1 MDFLHLLHEAWA
13 NLFVAK
19 LRSLLTLL
27 GILIGT
33 ASVVALVSS
42 GELATQHALAQFK
55 TLGTDLLAI
64 SINTNA
70 SSSSSDTND
79 AKLTLSELPTL
90 AAASPEIVTM
100 APYSNYYG
108 AISFQGAPL
117 QGTVIGATETLQQIL
132 KIKLVE
138 GRFVLTL
145 DKDAYYCVLGN
156 ALAKKITPFGM
167 SSLIGKQILIGNTV
181 YTIVGITEP
190 WPENIFMFADID
202 NAVIIPLA
210 NSLLLSKYV
219 QIQNIIFQLRP
230 EANID
235 TVIAQ
240 ITAVVNRLIP
250 NSQLFPRSAKQL
262 IASMQKQRAT
272 LTLLLAFIGGIS
284 LIVGGIGVM
293 NIMLVSV
300 AERKREIGIRMAV
313 GATGKDIGLMFITEA
328 LVLTI
333 FGGLLGIIVGVIV
346 SFIAAEV
353 SDWGFQLFL
362 LPPLVG
368 FLVSALVG
376 IISGTYPA
384 IKASQLDPIA
394 TLRSE

>member
-1 MDFLHLLHEAWA
+1 MDFLHLIQEAWG
-13 NLFVAK
+13 NLLVAK

-64 SINTNA
+64 SINP
-70 SSSSSDTND
+70 SSDSDTTT
-79 AKLTLSELPTL
+79 AKLGLSQLPQL
-90 AAASPEIVTM
+90 AHASPQIASM

-108 AISFQGAPL
+108 TISYQGIPL

-132 KIKLVE
+132 KIKLAA
-138 GRFVLTL
+138 GRFVSFL
-145 DKDAYYCVLGN
+145 DKDAYYCVIGN
-156 ALAKKITPFGM
+156 ALAKKITPIGM
-167 SSLIGKQILIGNTV
+167 RHLLGKQILVGNIV

-210 NSLLLSKYV
+210 NSFLLSKYV
-219 QIQNIIFQLRP
+219 QIQNVIFQLHSN
-230 EANID
+230 ANID
-235 TVIAQ
+235 AVIAQ
-240 ITAVVNRLIP
+240 ITTVVNRLVP

-300 AERKREIGIRMAV
+300 AERRREIGIRLAV
-313 GATGKDIGLMFITEA
+313 GARGKDIGFMFISEA

-333 FGGLLGIIVGVIV
+333 FGGILGIITGILV
-346 SFIAAEV
+346 SFVAAEV
-353 SDWGFQLFL
+353 SGWGFQLFL
-362 LPPLVG
+362 LPPVVG

-384 IKASQLDPIA
+384 IQASRLDPIA